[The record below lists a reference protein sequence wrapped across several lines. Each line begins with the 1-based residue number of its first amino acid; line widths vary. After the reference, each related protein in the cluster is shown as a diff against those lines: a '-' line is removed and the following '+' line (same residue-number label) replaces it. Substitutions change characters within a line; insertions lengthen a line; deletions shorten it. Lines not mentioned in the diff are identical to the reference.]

1 MKEKKYLDYS
11 MGLNPGDI
19 IRGHYQIIRELGKGG
34 FGVTYLV
41 KDIDKLDDA
50 TPVVL
55 KQIKIPK
62 HNEEGEG
69 EGEARENHYVN
80 DLEREANTLS
90 RLNHNRIPQFLGRFQ
105 EEDYFYI
112 IQEYIEGHD
121 LREELT
127 AGTIF
132 DEQQAKEM
140 LKGILEILEFVHQRK
155 IIHRDIKPGNLL
167 RRKSDKKLILID
179 FGAVKEIATK
189 HTTSA
194 GTILTKVI
202 GTPGYMPAEQ
212 LSGNPQFNSDIY
224 AVGIIVLQAITGLSA
239 QEISELP
246 RDKDCNIIWEGLTST
261 ISQEFK
267 NIISKAICYY
277 QPNRY
282 LSAQTIL
289 QDLEKSNLDKNYH
302 NRLKSTQVVASSRQA
317 TKGNTFKKNQL
328 FSRTIIAIAALSSIF
343 LGLVVFKK
351 LSNINIMSVFV
362 STCSHNMQDYIS
374 CGEEILDPQSLG
386 SIRKIGAK
394 YYQEK
399 NYQTALNYFRDSWEK
414 ERRDAETLIY
424 LNNTLLETIGA
435 DYYTIMVAVPLSSQE
450 GLNVNNSSLGQNFLR
465 GIAQVQTEV
474 NLNLLQSNQ
483 AIKSNLPGH
492 NFLTARSIDR
502 TNSKGLK
509 IVIVDD
515 GNNKKQAKKAAT
527 VIANKPKILGVIG
540 HYTSEMTLS
549 TVDIYNQANLAQIS
563 FGTTTKELTLYPRDN
578 FFRVVYS
585 NPEEAEAIVS
595 NLEKIDFRNKKVAI
609 FYNPRSE
616 YSNYFWIEIRDLLK
630 QKNIEVVKVFD
641 LAHPKFSSKLALKEV
656 EKLAANILVLLP
668 DGQVTNSFAKAI
680 EVIRND
686 NGKSIILGGN
696 PLANPKIAKIETQ
709 QPLKIFVAS
718 MWHPLINSNRQFT
731 QDAQQLWQK
740 NINGGTAV
748 AYDAMAA
755 LVEAINLQN
764 NPTRKGTLTEL
775 ATPGFSV
782 QGATGEVKFNTPENG
797 DRLEFMPT
805 MLHLAPCK
813 NGDKSYCFIPLKVK
827 LSHNIKNRI

>member
-1 MKEKKYLDYS
+1 
-11 MGLNPGDI
+11 MGLNPGEV

-41 KDIDKLDDA
+41 KDIDKLDEA
-50 TPVVL
+50 IPVVL
-55 KQIKIPK
+55 KQIEIPK
-62 HNEEGEG
+62 HDA
-69 EGEARENHYVN
+69 EGEARENYYLKE
-80 DLEREANTLS
+80 LEREANTLS
-90 RLNHNRIPQFLGRFQ
+90 RLNHDRIPQFLGRFK
-105 EEDYFYI
+105 EEEHFYI

-121 LREELT
+121 LREELNSK
-127 AGTIF
+127 TII

-140 LKGILEILEFVHQRK
+140 LRGILEILEFVHQRK

-167 RRKSDKKLILID
+167 RRKKDRKLILID
-179 FGAVKEIATK
+179 FGAVKEIATR

-246 RDKDCNIIWEGLTST
+246 RDENCNIIWEGLTSS

-267 NIISKAICYY
+267 NIISKSICYY
-277 QPNRY
+277 HRNRY
-282 LSAQTIL
+282 LSTREIL
-289 QDLEKSNLDKNYH
+289 QDLEKLNHNKIPY
-302 NRLKSTQVVASSRQA
+302 NRLKSTQVVASYRQSI
-317 TKGNTFKKNQL
+317 KGNSFHKYRLVYK
-328 FSRTIIAIAALSSIF
+328 TIIATAALLSFF
-343 LGLVVFKK
+343 LGLVFSKK
-351 LSNINIMSVFV
+351 WIDFNPLSIFI
-362 STCSHNMQDYIS
+362 STCSLNLQDNIS

-394 YYQEK
+394 YYKQK
-399 NYQTALNYFRDSWEK
+399 NHQAALNYFQDSWQK

-424 LNNTLLETIGA
+424 LNNTLLETIKA

-465 GIAQVQTEV
+465 GIAQLQTEV
-474 NLNLLQSNQ
+474 NLNLLQADRTIKQ
-483 AIKSNLPGH
+483 ALPGQD
-492 NFLTARSIDR
+492 FLTARSIDR
-502 TNSKGLK
+502 ENSKGLK

-515 GNNKKQAKKAAT
+515 GNNKEQAEKAAT
-527 VIANKPKILGVIG
+527 VIAGKPKILGIIG
-540 HYTSEMTLS
+540 HYTSETSLA
-549 TVDIYNQANLAQIS
+549 TVDIYDRANLAQIS

-585 NPEEAEAIVS
+585 NPEEAEAIV
-595 NLEKIDFRNKKVAI
+595 NHLEKIDFKDKKIAI

-630 QKNIEVVKVFD
+630 QKDLEVVKVFD
-641 LAHPKFSSKLALKEV
+641 LAHPKFSSKLALKEA
-656 EKLAANILVLLP
+656 EKLAANIFVLLP
-668 DGQVTNSFAKAI
+668 DGQVTNSFARAI
-680 EVIRND
+680 EVISND

-696 PLANPKIAKIETQ
+696 PLANPKIAKLETQ

-718 MWHPLINSNRQFT
+718 MWHPLSNSNRQFT
-731 QDAQQLWQK
+731 KDAQQLWK
-740 NINGGTAV
+740 TNISGGTAV
-748 AYDAMAA
+748 TYDAMIA
-755 LVEAINLQN
+755 LVEAITLQN
-764 NPTRKGTLTEL
+764 DPTRKGTLNKL

-782 QGATGEVKFNTPENG
+782 EGATGKITFNTPNNG
-797 DRLEFMPT
+797 DRLEFWPT
-805 MLHLAPCK
+805 MLHLVPC
-813 NGDKSYCFIPLKVK
+813 NNRDRSYCFVPLK
-827 LSHNIKNRI
+827 

>member
-1 MKEKKYLDYS
+1 
-11 MGLNPGDI
+11 MGLNPGDV

-41 KDIDKLDDA
+41 KDVDKLDDA
-50 TPVVL
+50 TPIVL

-62 HNEEGEG
+62 HNGEG
-69 EGEARENHYVN
+69 EGEARENHYLN

-90 RLNHNRIPQFLGRFQ
+90 RLHHDRIPKFLGRFK

-127 AGTIF
+127 SGTII
-132 DEQQAKEM
+132 DEKQAKEM

-194 GTILTKVI
+194 GTVLTKVI

-224 AVGIIVLQAITGLSA
+224 AVGIIILQSITGLSA
-239 QEISELP
+239 QEIAELP
-246 RDKDCNIIWEGLTST
+246 RDKDFNIIWDNLTST

-267 NIISKAICYY
+267 QIVSKSICYY

-282 LSAQTIL
+282 LSAQAIL
-289 QDLEKSNLDKNYH
+289 QDLEKLNLDQNPYR
-302 NRLKSTQVVASSRQA
+302 RLKSTQVVASYGQA
-317 TKGNTFKKNQL
+317 TQDDTPNKNHL
-328 FSRTIIAIAALSSIF
+328 FSKIIIAIAALSSVF
-343 LGLVVFKK
+343 LGLFVATRSANFNI
-351 LSNINIMSVFV
+351 LSIFT
-362 STCSHNMQDYIS
+362 STCSPNLQDHIS

-394 YYQEK
+394 NYQEK
-399 NYQTALNYFRDSWEK
+399 DYQTALNYFRDSWQK

-435 DYYTIMVAVPLSSQE
+435 DYYTVMVAVPLSSQE

-474 NLNLLQSNQ
+474 NLNLLQSDQ
-483 AIKSNLPGH
+483 ETKSILPGH
-492 NFLTARSIDR
+492 NFLTARSIDKN
-502 TNSKGLK
+502 NSKGLK

-515 GNNKKQAKKAAT
+515 GNNKEQAKKAAKA
-527 VIANKPKILGVIG
+527 IANKPKILGVIG

-585 NPEEAEAIVS
+585 NPEEAEAIV
-595 NLEKIDFRNKKVAI
+595 NHLKKIDFKDKKVAI

-641 LAHPKFSSKLALKEV
+641 LAHPKFSSKLALKEA
-656 EKLAANILVLLP
+656 EKLAANIFILLP

-686 NGKSIILGGN
+686 NGKSIILGAN
-696 PLANPKIAKIETQ
+696 PLANPKIAKIETK

-718 MWHPLINSNRQFT
+718 MWHPLSNPNRQFN

-740 NINGGTAV
+740 SINGGTAV

-755 LVEAINLQN
+755 LVEAIDLQN

-782 QGATGEVKFNTPENG
+782 RGATGEIKFNTPENG
-797 DRLEFMPT
+797 DRLGFMPT
-805 MLHLAPCK
+805 TIHLVPCK
-813 NGDKSYCFIPLKVK
+813 KGDRSYCFLPLKAK
-827 LSHNIKNRI
+827 LPQNN